1 MFIFFKSYR
10 KHMFFVKNYVF
21 IREPSQ
27 INVFLQKIAKT
38 HIFARKQGWRRG
50 EGGGGCGKGVG
61 KQGRRSTANLPG
73 WMLGQAW
80 KRASPRV
87 RGRRGR

>member
-1 MFIFFKSYR
+1 
-10 KHMFFVKNYVF
+10 MFFVKNDVF
-21 IREPSQ
+21 IRKPSQ

-38 HIFARKQGWRRG
+38 HIFARKRGWRRG
-50 EGGGGCGKGVG
+50 EGGGGCGKGVVG
-61 KQGRRSTANLPG
+61 KQGRRSTANLPER
-73 WMLGQAW
+73 MLGQAR